1 MKRYY
6 YSQECDDYT
15 RLFRIAI
22 GQPRFPLH
30 QFRQQRI
37 MQSGETPGCPF
48 VGDDSIMQRTYKSAP
63 NAQNGHGKYYQRNL
77 AEVAL
82 AYLQEG
88 GTVRCFV
95 MTLRAAGE
103 IVRFKQRAALPCAK
117 MVVPYKQTEPPP
129 LGQAGGSSRRER
141 FPHRQSCKQPTHR

>member
-1 MKRYY
+1 
-6 YSQECDDYT
+6 
-15 RLFRIAI
+15 
-22 GQPRFPLH
+22 
-30 QFRQQRI
+30 

-95 MTLRAAGE
+95 MTLRAASE
-103 IVRFKQRAALPCAK
+103 IVRFKLLASSIILRHSGRSA
-117 MVVPYKQTEPPP
+117 MRP
-129 LGQAGGSSRRER
+129 LSASS
-141 FPHRQSCKQPTHR
+141 TY